1 MTFLPVLL
9 HFTLKK
15 KGFITFPNA
24 VPKRGRSKILLPLA
38 DGFVEEDGGGDADVQ
53 GVEAA

>member
-1 MTFLPVLL
+1 MTFLSELL
-9 HFTLKK
+9 HFTLK

-38 DGFVEEDGGGDADVQ
+38 DGFVEEDGGGYADVQ